1 MDPLFTKL
9 NYKEGQTLVVLYPP
23 VAFEQH
29 LKTIPPDSLVIYDRS
44 QIQTIEF
51 IIVFTTNRAEAEEV
65 LKSIVPCLN
74 GDAVFW
80 LAYPKGTSKKYSCD
94 FNRNTSWEICK
105 PYQLLPVRQI
115 AIDEDWSA
123 LRFRKKEYI
132 KSIVRKQ
139 Q

>member
-9 NYKEGQTLVVLYPP
+9 NYKEGQPMVVLHPP
-23 VAFEQH
+23 VDFYQQ
-29 LKTIPPDSLVIYDRS
+29 LKTISFENQVVTEITPGQP
-44 QIQTIEF
+44 IEF
-51 IIVFTTNRAEAEEV
+51 IIVFSNKKAEIAEI
-65 LKSIVPCLN
+65 LNSTVPFLI

-94 FNRNTSWEICK
+94 FNRDTSWEICK

-115 AIDEDWSA
+115 AVDDDWSA

-132 KSIVRKQ
+132 KSTVRK
-139 Q
+139 

>member
-1 MDPLFTKL
+1 M
-9 NYKEGQTLVVLYPP
+9 E
-23 VAFEQH
+23 
-29 LKTIPPDSLVIYDRS
+29 TIPPENVIVYNRS
-44 QIQTIEF
+44 KVQSIEF
-51 IIVFTTNRAEAEEV
+51 IIVFSAKEDEV
-65 LKSIVPCLN
+65 KELLKSIAPYLT

-94 FNRNTSWEICK
+94 FNRDTSWEICK

-115 AIDEDWSA
+115 AVDEDWSA

-132 KSIVRKQ
+132 KSTIRKQ